1 MKKVRIDLVTE
12 FDNETDETSLV
23 ESLKETLVQFV
34 EKEKVRKA
42 KLIWYDKMLDGTEV
56 LVDSEG

>member
-34 EKEKVRKA
+34 EKAKVRKA